1 MIIGKRIRKKDET
14 KNESMTM
21 RAQTKKRK
29 QVKMIIET
37 KMTKN
42 EYAGRI
48 MRIDKG
54 KNENK

>member
-1 MIIGKRIRKKDET
+1 
-14 KNESMTM
+14 MTI
-21 RAQTKKRK
+21 RAQNKRRK
-29 QVKMIIET
+29 QVKQIIEK